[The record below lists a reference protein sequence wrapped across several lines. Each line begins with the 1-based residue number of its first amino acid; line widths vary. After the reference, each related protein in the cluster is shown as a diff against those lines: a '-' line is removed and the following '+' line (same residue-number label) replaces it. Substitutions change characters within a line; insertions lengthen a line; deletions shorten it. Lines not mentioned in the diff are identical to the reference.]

1 MPWSRWHRLEKA
13 HLFCI
18 PSRSGRGRASR
29 KLGLVIKEMDL
40 PFRPTIMGTH
50 GMVATEHYLSAL
62 IGVDILKRGGN
73 AVDAAVAAI
82 FAEGVLNPHM
92 HTIGGEVPM
101 LIYMANSGQMS
112 AINGNT
118 SAPQRATIDWFTAR
132 GMSLIPGEGVLA
144 AGVPAAP
151 GALTTALE
159 RFGTLSL
166 ADVLQPALE
175 LARDGFPV
183 HPGLVG
189 PSDYLAFSIWH
200 AADTFQEHWPTSAE
214 LYLPQGRLP
223 EVGTIFRNV
232 NLARTFERLMEA
244 ERRATSRGRTA
255 GLKAAREAFYGG
267 EIARQIAGFAQRHG
281 GLLDADDLAAFT
293 TKVETPVSARYRG
306 YDVFKCGPWS
316 QGPVFLQQ
324 LRLLDGYDLGAMGH
338 NSADYIHLVT
348 ESAKLAFADREAYY
362 GDPDVVQVPIEALL
376 SEPYTSARRT
386 LLNPQRASLELR
398 PGDPVNAKALWSRP
412 GPLVG
417 REWQRG
423 TVHVAVV
430 DGQRNMVAATPSG
443 AWLSGSPVV
452 EGLGFPLTTR
462 IQVFYLDRQHPNAL
476 APRKRPRT
484 TLTPSLVLRD
494 GKPFMAFGTM
504 GLDQQDQWTL
514 QCFLNVVEFGMP
526 LQEAIEAPKFS
537 SKHFPSSIYPHAAEP
552 GVLRVEGRV
561 PYEVRRTLQARGH
574 QVVIQP
580 DWIEGYVVG
589 VLVDADRGVVY
600 GGADPRGELAT
611 LLPAYAIGW

>member
-1 MPWSRWHRLEKA
+1 M
-13 HLFCI
+13 
-18 PSRSGRGRASR
+18 
-29 KLGLVIKEMDL
+29 

-73 AVDAAVAAI
+73 AIDAAVAAT

-101 LIYMANSGQMS
+101 LIYMANSGQVT

-118 SAPQRATIDWFTAR
+118 AAPQRATIEWFTEQ
-132 GMSLIPGEGVLA
+132 GMALIPGEGLLA
-144 AGVPAAP
+144 AGVPAAL
-151 GALTTALE
+151 GALLMALE
-159 RFGTLSL
+159 RFGTMTL
-166 ADVLQPALE
+166 ADVLQPALD
-175 LARDGFPV
+175 LARDGFPI

-200 AADTFQEHWPTSAE
+200 CLETFQERWPTSAQ

-223 EVGTIFRNV
+223 TVGTILRNHD
-232 NLARTFERLMEA
+232 LAQMFERLLQA
-244 ERRATSRGRTA
+244 ERTAASQGRTA
-255 GLKAAREAFYGG
+255 GLRAAGECFYRG
-267 EIARQIAGFAQRHG
+267 EIAQQIARFVQHHG
-281 GLLDADDLAAFT
+281 GLLDVEDLAAFE
-293 TKVETPVSARYRG
+293 TKVEPPVAVNYRG
-306 YDVFKCGPWS
+306 YEVYKCGPWS

-324 LRLLDGYDLGAMGH
+324 LRLLEGYDLRVLGH
-338 NSADYIHLVT
+338 NSAAYIHLVT
-348 ESAKLAFADREAYY
+348 EAAKLAFADREAYY
-362 GDPDVVQVPIEALL
+362 GDPDFVPVPMAELL
-376 SEPYTSARRT
+376 SEAYTEARRT
-386 LLNPQRASLELR
+386 LIDSDDASLELR
-398 PGDPVNAKALWSRP
+398 PGDPVNAMPLRSGQ

-430 DGQRNMVAATPSG
+430 DRQRNLVAATPSG
-443 AWLSGSPVV
+443 AWISGSPVV

-462 IQVFYLDRQHPNAL
+462 IQVFYLDHQHPNAL

-494 GKPFMAFGTM
+494 GGPFMAFGTM

-526 LQEAIEAPKFS
+526 LQAAIEAPKFS
-537 SKHFPSSIYPHAAEP
+537 SKHFPSSTYPHAAEP

-561 PYEVRRTLQARGH
+561 PYEVRRDLLAKGH

-580 DWIEGYVVG
+580 DWIEGYIVG
-589 VLVDADRGVVY
+589 VQVDSERGVVY
-600 GGADPRGELAT
+600 GAADPRGELST

>member
-1 MPWSRWHRLEKA
+1 
-13 HLFCI
+13 
-18 PSRSGRGRASR
+18 
-29 KLGLVIKEMDL
+29 
-40 PFRPTIMGTH
+40 MGTH

-62 IGVDILKRGGN
+62 IGLEVLKRGGN
-73 AVDAAVAAI
+73 AVDAAVAAT

-101 LIYMANSGQMS
+101 LIYMAKSGQVS

-118 SAPQRATIDWFTAR
+118 AAPQRATIEWFTDQ
-132 GMSLIPGEGVLA
+132 GMSLIPGEGLLA

-151 GALTTALE
+151 GALFTALE
-159 RFGTLSL
+159 RFGTMTL

-200 AADTFQEHWPTSAE
+200 CLEAFQEHWPTSAQ

-223 EVGTIFRNV
+223 EVGTVFRNHD
-232 NLARTFERLMEA
+232 LAQTFERLLQA
-244 ERRATSRGRTA
+244 ERHAASQGRTA
-255 GLKAAREAFYGG
+255 GLRAARDFFYRG
-267 EIARQIAGFAQRHG
+267 EIAQQIASFVQCHG
-281 GLLDADDLAAFT
+281 GLLDVEDLAIFE
-293 TKVETPVSARYRG
+293 TKVETPVSVRYRG
-306 YDVFKCGPWS
+306 CEVFKCGPWS

-324 LRLLDGYDLGAMGH
+324 LRLLEGYDLQTLGH
-338 NSADYIHLVT
+338 NTAAYIHLVT
-348 ESAKLAFADREAYY
+348 EAAKLAFADREVYY
-362 GDPDVVQVPIEALL
+362 GDPDFVHVPIKALFSEA
-376 SEPYTSARRT
+376 YTIARRT
-386 LLNPQRASLELR
+386 LIDSDRASFELR
-398 PGDPVNAKALWSRP
+398 PGDPVHAKPLRSGQ

-430 DGQRNMVAATPSG
+430 DRHRNLVAATPSG
-443 AWLSGSPVV
+443 AWISGSPVV

-462 IQVFYLDRQHPNAL
+462 LQVFYLDHHHPNAL

-514 QCFLNVVEFGMP
+514 QFFLNVVEFGMP

-561 PYEVRRTLQARGH
+561 PYEVRRTLQAKGH
-574 QVVIQP
+574 QLVIQP

-589 VLVDADRGVVY
+589 VQVDPDHGVVY
-600 GGADPRGELAT
+600 GGADPRGELST

>member
-1 MPWSRWHRLEKA
+1 
-13 HLFCI
+13 
-18 PSRSGRGRASR
+18 
-29 KLGLVIKEMDL
+29 L

-62 IGVDILKRGGN
+62 IGVDVLKRGGN
-73 AVDAAVAAI
+73 AVDAAVAATL
-82 FAEGVLNPHM
+82 AEGVLNPHM

-101 LIYMANSGQMS
+101 LIYMAETGQVS

-118 SAPQRATIDWFTAR
+118 VAPQRATIAWFTDQ
-132 GMSLIPGEGVLA
+132 GMALIPGEGVLA

-151 GALTTALE
+151 GALITALE
-159 RFGTLSL
+159 CLGTLTL
-166 ADVLQPALE
+166 ADVMQPALD

-183 HPGLVG
+183 HLGLVG

-200 AADTFQEHWPTSAE
+200 CRETFQESWPTSAE
-214 LYLPQGRLP
+214 LYLPEGELP
-223 EVGTIFRNV
+223 EVGSIFRNPD
-232 NLARTFERLMEA
+232 LANVFERLLQA
-244 ERRATSRGRTA
+244 ERSAASQGRVA
-255 GLKAAREAFYGG
+255 GLKAAREAFYQGD
-267 EIARQIAGFAQRHG
+267 IARQIASFVQRQG
-281 GLLDADDLAAFT
+281 GLLDMDDLAAFE
-293 TKVETPVSARYRG
+293 TKVETPVSVMYRG
-306 YDVFKCGPWS
+306 YEVFKCGPWS
-316 QGPVFLQQ
+316 QGPVLLQQ
-324 LRLLDGYDLGAMGH
+324 LRLLEGYDLHALEH
-338 NSADYIHLVT
+338 NTAAYIHLIT
-348 ESAKLAFADREAYY
+348 EAAKLAFADREAYY
-362 GDPDVVQVPIEALL
+362 GDPDVVHVPIEALL
-376 SEPYTSARRT
+376 SDAYTAARRT
-386 LLNPQRASLELR
+386 LIDLHRASLELR
-398 PGDPVNAKALWSRP
+398 PGDPANGKPLWSRP

-430 DGQRNMVAATPSG
+430 DRQRNLVAATPSG
-443 AWLSGSPVV
+443 AWISGSPVV

-462 IQVFYLDRQHPNAL
+462 LQVFYLDQHHPNAL

-484 TLTPSLVLRD
+484 TLTPSLVLRH

-537 SKHFPSSIYPHAAEP
+537 SKHFPSSIYPHTAEP

-561 PYEVRRTLQARGH
+561 PYAVRRTLQAKGH
-574 QVVIQP
+574 HIVIQP

-589 VLVDADRGVVY
+589 VQVDPARGVVF
-600 GGADPRGELAT
+600 GGADPRGELST

>member
-1 MPWSRWHRLEKA
+1 
-13 HLFCI
+13 
-18 PSRSGRGRASR
+18 
-29 KLGLVIKEMDL
+29 V

-62 IGVDILKRGGN
+62 IGVDTLKRGGN
-73 AVDAAVAAI
+73 AVDAAVAAT

-101 LIYMANSGQMS
+101 LIYMAESGQVA

-118 SAPQRATIDWFTAR
+118 AAPQRATIEWFTDQ
-132 GMSLIPGEGVLA
+132 GMALIPAEGVLA

-151 GALTTALE
+151 GALITALE
-159 RFGTLSL
+159 RFGTMPL
-166 ADVLQPALE
+166 ADVIQPALA

-189 PSDYLAFSIWH
+189 PSDYLAFSLWH
-200 AADTFQEHWPTSAE
+200 CLEPFQARWPTSAK
-214 LYLPQGRLP
+214 LYLPQGQLP
-223 EVGTIFRNV
+223 EVGTIWRNHD
-232 NLARTFERLMEA
+232 LAQTFERLLQA
-244 ERRATSRGRTA
+244 ERRAASQGRTA
-255 GLKAAREAFYGG
+255 GLRAAHDCFYTG
-267 EIARQIAGFAQRHG
+267 EMAQHIASFVQQHG
-281 GLLDADDLAAFT
+281 GLLDVADLATFE
-293 TKVETPVSARYRG
+293 TKVETPASVTYRG
-306 YDVFKCGPWS
+306 YEVFKCGPWS

-324 LRLLDGYDLGAMGH
+324 LRLLEGYDLQALGH
-338 NSADYIHLVT
+338 NTAAYIHLVT
-348 ESAKLAFADREAYY
+348 EAAKLAFADREAYY
-362 GDPDVVQVPIEALL
+362 GDPDFVPVPMQELL
-376 SEPYTSARRT
+376 SEAYTAARRT
-386 LLNPQRASLELR
+386 LIDPDRASFELR
-398 PGDPVNAKALWSRP
+398 PGDPVNGKPLQSGR

-430 DGQRNMVAATPSG
+430 DRHRNLVAATPSG
-443 AWLSGSPVV
+443 AWISGSPVV
-452 EGLGFPLTTR
+452 EGLGFPLTSR
-462 IQVFYLDRQHPNAL
+462 IQVFYLDQKHPNGL

-494 GKPFMAFGTM
+494 GRPFMAFGTM

-514 QCFLNVVEFGMP
+514 QFFLNVVEFGMP

-537 SKHFPSSIYPHAAEP
+537 SKHFPSSIYPHTAEP

-561 PYEVRRTLQARGH
+561 PYEVRRTLQGQGH

-580 DWIEGYVVG
+580 DWIEGYVVA
-589 VLVDADRGVVY
+589 VQVDPGRGVVY
-600 GGADPRGELAT
+600 GGADPRGELST

>member
-1 MPWSRWHRLEKA
+1 
-13 HLFCI
+13 
-18 PSRSGRGRASR
+18 
-29 KLGLVIKEMDL
+29 
-40 PFRPTIMGTH
+40 MGTH

-62 IGVDILKRGGN
+62 IGVDVLKRGGN
-73 AVDAAVAAI
+73 AVDAAVAATL
-82 FAEGVLNPHM
+82 AEGVLNPHM

-101 LIYMANSGQMS
+101 LIYMADSGHVS

-118 SAPQRATIDWFTAR
+118 AAPQRATIEWFT
-132 GMSLIPGEGVLA
+132 GQGLSLIPGEGVLA

-151 GALTTALE
+151 GALITALE
-159 RFGTLSL
+159 RFGTMML
-166 ADVLQPALE
+166 ADVLQPALD

-183 HPGLVG
+183 HAGLVG

-200 AADTFQEHWPTSAE
+200 CMQTFQDAWPTSAR

-223 EVGTIFRNV
+223 EVGSIFRNPD
-232 NLARTFERLMEA
+232 LANVFERLLQA
-244 ERRATSRGRTA
+244 ERSATSRGRAA
-255 GLKAAREAFYGG
+255 GLRAAREAFYQGD
-267 EIARQIAGFAQRHG
+267 IARQIASFVQCYG
-281 GLLDADDLAAFT
+281 GLLDVDDLAAFE
-293 TKVETPVSARYRG
+293 TKVETPVSVTYRG
-306 YDVFKCGPWS
+306 YEVFKCGPWS

-324 LRLLDGYDLGAMGH
+324 LRLLEGYDLQALGH
-338 NSADYIHLVT
+338 NTAAYVHLVT
-348 ESAKLAFADREAYY
+348 EAAKLAFADREAYY
-362 GDPDVVQVPIEALL
+362 GDPDFVRVPIEALL
-376 SEPYTSARRT
+376 SEAYTAVRRT
-386 LLNPQRASLELR
+386 LIDPHRAALELR
-398 PGDPVNAKALWSRP
+398 PGDPVNGKPLWSRP
-412 GPLVG
+412 DPLVG

-430 DGQRNMVAATPSG
+430 DRQRNMVAATPSG
-443 AWLSGSPVV
+443 AWISGSPVV

-462 IQVFYLDRQHPNAL
+462 LQVFYLDYQHPNAL
-476 APRKRPRT
+476 VPRKRPRT

-537 SKHFPSSIYPHAAEP
+537 SKHFPSSIYPHTAEP

-561 PYEVRRTLQARGH
+561 PYEVRRSLQAQGH

-589 VLVDADRGVVY
+589 VQVDAERGVVY
-600 GGADPRGELAT
+600 GGADPRGELST

>member
-1 MPWSRWHRLEKA
+1 
-13 HLFCI
+13 
-18 PSRSGRGRASR
+18 
-29 KLGLVIKEMDL
+29 L

-62 IGVDILKRGGN
+62 IGVEILKRGGN
-73 AVDAAVAAI
+73 AVDAAVAAT

-101 LIYMANSGQMS
+101 LIFMAESGQVS

-118 SAPQRATIDWFTAR
+118 AAPQRATIEWFTDQ

-151 GALTTALE
+151 GALIAALE
-159 RFGTLSL
+159 RFGTMTL
-166 ADVLQPALE
+166 ADVLRPALN

-189 PSDYLAFSIWH
+189 PSDYLAFSLWH
-200 AADTFQEHWPTSAE
+200 CRETFQEHWPTSAQ
-214 LYLPQGRLP
+214 LYLPHGRLP
-223 EVGTIFRNV
+223 EVGTIFRNPD
-232 NLARTFERLMEA
+232 LAQTFERLLEA
-244 ERRATSRGRTA
+244 EGRAASQGRTA
-255 GLKAAREAFYGG
+255 GLMAAREAFYRGD
-267 EIARQIAGFAQRHG
+267 IAHQIATFVQRHG
-281 GLLDADDLAAFT
+281 GLLDVDDLAGFE
-293 TKVETPVSARYRG
+293 TKVEKPVSVNYRG
-306 YDVFKCGPWS
+306 YEVYKCGPWS

-324 LRLLDGYDLGAMGH
+324 LRLLEGYDLQAMGH
-338 NSADYIHLVT
+338 NTADYIHLVT
-348 ESAKLAFADREAYY
+348 EAAKLAFADREAYY
-362 GDPDVVQVPIEALL
+362 GDPDFVPVPIQELL
-376 SEPYTSARRT
+376 SEPYASARRA
-386 LLNPQRASLELR
+386 LIDPHCASPELR
-398 PGDPVNAKALWSRP
+398 PGDPVGGKALWSRQ

-430 DGQRNMVAATPSG
+430 DRQRNLVAATPSG

-462 IQVFYLDRQHPNAL
+462 LQVFYLDQQHPNAL

-484 TLTPSLVLRD
+484 TLTPSLALRA
-494 GKPFMAFGTM
+494 GMPFMAFGTM

-552 GVLRVEGRV
+552 GVLRVEGRI
-561 PYEVRRTLQARGH
+561 PYEVHRALQAKGH
-574 QVVIQP
+574 QIVIQP

-589 VLVDADRGVVY
+589 VQVDPERGVVH
-600 GGADPRGELAT
+600 GGADPRGELST